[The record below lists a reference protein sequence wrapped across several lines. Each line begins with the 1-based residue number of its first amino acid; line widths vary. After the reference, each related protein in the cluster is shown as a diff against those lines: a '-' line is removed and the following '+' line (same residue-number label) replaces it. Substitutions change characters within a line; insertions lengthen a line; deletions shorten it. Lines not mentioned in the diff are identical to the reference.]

1 MNIFSRKNKKQDS
14 DENKNVDIMN
24 FISNIPVFKNIPIE
38 KIKAIAKEHGLTK
51 TLDDILKIWNNTSLQ
66 NFINNSSNIK
76 VLKDGSTAERLK
88 LITKFSLSNPVLT
101 YKIAMILK
109 NYKKLIELLDIADNE
124 KQDGP
129 SEGEGYNGSPQALQA
144 PQAPEA
150 PQAYS
155 GPPKRYI
162 GPGKR
167 YNGSSKAYNRP
178 IPYGYVGP
186 PYVYAG
192 PPYIYAGPPPYAYN
206 GPSYGYNG
214 SSEDYE
220 GPSEDYAGP
229 PEGYDRAS
237 EEYEQST
244 KGYSQPPGPPEA
256 SNENNDT
263 KKSGKSF
270 DIDANLNRAL
280 YYLIIFII
288 YVMLGVVVAVA
299 ILTIYN
305 YVIFSYNTIYE
316 FLLSS
321 DETNAERL
329 FIRDTYSFNLINY
342 VFCQGTAVELRHC
355 DSSSVGAYIE
365 YLVNFVVPLDNCDS
379 ESKVYIYGLNR
390 FFNFCMK
397 LFYLVFI
404 IIFVQLLAYIIIYSF
419 LGGMRNY
426 EIKGQNMFSY
436 LSTHGALYVYI
447 MLVIFVYC
455 LVHAIHFKVT
465 FNDNVY
471 DRIWQK
477 YEEFR
482 RLDNYVNSEAITI
495 KDHRPFL
502 NLLKSSTVHNIGKD
516 ATTSNHKNKIIDE
529 IKDAD
534 NNQVQ
539 STKLFLY
546 TLYTYVVEHN
556 KNGTEDSDIEI
567 IKKLNTVVFQKPE
580 DEKNL
585 NKEDKKIFEGT
596 EKDDEKGAIK
606 HIMREF
612 FKLNI
617 DMDIMKTDINNVV
630 ISIGKGIADY
640 KNSVTPTPQLPNQFI
655 EFNFETALTDA
666 DKSTVKYNLAN
677 KLSSFYSKLETS
689 ASQNFDDV
697 IYYMNMYIVLEWFIN
712 AIFILLILLV
722 VYYNADQSPW
732 IKRIVVAVQTFIL
745 SIIQELQTAIIGI

>member
-1 MNIFSRKNKKQDS
+1 
-14 DENKNVDIMN
+14 
-24 FISNIPVFKNIPIE
+24 
-38 KIKAIAKEHGLTK
+38 
-51 TLDDILKIWNNTSLQ
+51 
-66 NFINNSSNIK
+66 
-76 VLKDGSTAERLK
+76 
-88 LITKFSLSNPVLT
+88 
-101 YKIAMILK
+101 
-109 NYKKLIELLDIADNE
+109 
-124 KQDGP
+124 
-129 SEGEGYNGSPQALQA
+129 
-144 PQAPEA
+144 
-150 PQAYS
+150 
-155 GPPKRYI
+155 
-162 GPGKR
+162 
-167 YNGSSKAYNRP
+167 
-178 IPYGYVGP
+178 
-186 PYVYAG
+186 
-192 PPYIYAGPPPYAYN
+192 
-206 GPSYGYNG
+206 
-214 SSEDYE
+214 
-220 GPSEDYAGP
+220 
-229 PEGYDRAS
+229 
-237 EEYEQST
+237 
-244 KGYSQPPGPPEA
+244 
-256 SNENNDT
+256 
-263 KKSGKSF
+263 
-270 DIDANLNRAL
+270 
-280 YYLIIFII
+280 
-288 YVMLGVVVAVA
+288 
-299 ILTIYN
+299 
-305 YVIFSYNTIYE
+305 
-316 FLLSS
+316 
-321 DETNAERL
+321 
-329 FIRDTYSFNLINY
+329 
-342 VFCQGTAVELRHC
+342 
-355 DSSSVGAYIE
+355 
-365 YLVNFVVPLDNCDS
+365 
-379 ESKVYIYGLNR
+379 
-390 FFNFCMK
+390 
-397 LFYLVFI
+397 
-404 IIFVQLLAYIIIYSF
+404 
-419 LGGMRNY
+419 MRNY

-516 ATTSNHKNKIIDE
+516 ATTSDHKNKIIEE
-529 IKDAD
+529 IKDAG
-534 NNQVQ
+534 NNQVE

-617 DMDIMKTDINNVV
+617 DMDTMKTDINNVV
-630 ISIGKGIADY
+630 INIGNDIASL
-640 KNSVTPTPQLPNQFI
+640 KNSATPKPTPAFTNQLI

-732 IKRIVVAVQTFIL
+732 IKRIVIAVQTFIL